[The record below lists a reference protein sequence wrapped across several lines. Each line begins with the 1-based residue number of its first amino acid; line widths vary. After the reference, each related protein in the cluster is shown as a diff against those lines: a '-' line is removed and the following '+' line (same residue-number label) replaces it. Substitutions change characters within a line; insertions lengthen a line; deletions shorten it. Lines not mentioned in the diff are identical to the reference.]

1 LFADDLK
8 IYVVIDDVSCPQALQ
23 DGLNNLAVWAS
34 EWQLN
39 IYVPKCSVLHIGSMT
54 NRHSYHINNCML
66 PNVSSVKDLGVIMDS
81 EMRFNINLVNMITR
95 AHQRASL
102 IMRCFKSRDPV
113 TLFRAFVVYVRPIV
127 EYCAPVW
134 SPCYITYI
142 SKIEAVQRRFTK
154 RLSGFHSL
162 TYAQRLQRL
171 NVESLEERRIKFDM
185 HTIFKIVHK
194 LVDINDELFI
204 RSVESLNLR
213 GHNQRFFKP
222 QVRLNCR
229 AHSFACRN
237 INVWNSLPQAAV
249 DCKSLVAFKNA
260 LNELSFSKY
269 LHLEP

>member
-1 LFADDLK
+1 M
-8 IYVVIDDVSCPQALQ
+8 
-23 DGLNNLAVWAS
+23 
-34 EWQLN
+34 
-39 IYVPKCSVLHIGSMT
+39 LH
-54 NRHSYHINNCML
+54 
-66 PNVSSVKDLGVIMDS
+66 V
-81 EMRFNINLVNMITR
+81 
-95 AHQRASL
+95 
-102 IMRCFKSRDPV
+102 
-113 TLFRAFVVYVRPIV
+113 
-127 EYCAPVW
+127 
-134 SPCYITYI
+134 TYI

-229 AHSFACRN
+229 ALAETLMCGTRCLRQQW
-237 INVWNSLPQAAV
+237 IAKVL
-249 DCKSLVAFKNA
+249 L
-260 LNELSFSKY
+260 LSRM
-269 LHLEP
+269 H

>member
-1 LFADDLK
+1 MQERLAFAVTPPTSRFIIITQPNTAETAAGK
-8 IYVVIDDVSCPQALQ
+8 ICRP
-23 DGLNNLAVWAS
+23 
-34 EWQLN
+34 
-39 IYVPKCSVLHIGSMT
+39 
-54 NRHSYHINNCML
+54 R
-66 PNVSSVKDLGVIMDS
+66 
-81 EMRFNINLVNMITR
+81 
-95 AHQRASL
+95 
-102 IMRCFKSRDPV
+102 RD
-113 TLFRAFVVYVRPIV
+113 
-127 EYCAPVW
+127 
-134 SPCYITYI
+134 
-142 SKIEAVQRRFTK
+142 
-154 RLSGFHSL
+154 
-162 TYAQRLQRL
+162 AQRLQRL
-171 NVESLEERRIKFDM
+171 NVESLEERRIKFDL

-213 GHNQRFFKP
+213 GHNQRFLKP